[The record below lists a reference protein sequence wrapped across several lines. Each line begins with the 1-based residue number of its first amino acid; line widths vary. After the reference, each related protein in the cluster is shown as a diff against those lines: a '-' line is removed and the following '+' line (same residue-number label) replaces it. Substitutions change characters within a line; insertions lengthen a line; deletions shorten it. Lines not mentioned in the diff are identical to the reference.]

1 MRLFLR
7 FLVAIFVLVGVA
19 IAALLFMPGDKIAQ
33 FAEEQFETATGR
45 SIQIDGD
52 VRTSIYPLLGVR
64 TGSITI
70 ANAKWSEAGPMMQ
83 AEGMSIGVDLMA
95 LFEGNV
101 RIKKVEVI
109 APKILLEVAKDGR
122 NNWDMTP
129 AGAAGA
135 VATGTVSDS
144 SSIPA
149 FSLGRGLIRNA
160 TLTYIDH
167 ASGEKIHLSEMDA
180 DLRLPTFTGPAEIS
194 LSARLNGQ
202 AIAMNA
208 DIAGFETFLSG
219 AVGKLATTLQVGNSK
234 VSFNGKG
241 GFAPLAADGT
251 LKADLSDMAALF
263 GAIGMAAPDL
273 PKGMGRNANITGQV
287 TYTAKGTAHLRGG
300 VIALDDNV
308 FSGGA
313 DLFLDGA
320 RPRLKASFSAGALD
334 FSVLAASVDDTGQ
347 NVEVASGWPTD
358 KIDTSGLGLLDADV
372 SLRAA
377 SINLGTVQL
386 GASNVSATLDRSR
399 VVFGLKK
406 IETYQGIISGE
417 FVVNGRGG
425 LSVGG
430 NLNAAGLAMAPLLH
444 DLADYERL
452 VGTGDMQLKFLGVG
466 NSMDAIMRSL
476 SGSGSLKLGQ
486 GEILGLDLGGML
498 RNLDTSYRGDG
509 QKTVFNS
516 VGASFTI
523 KDGVLH
529 NEDLA
534 FVAPL
539 AKALGEGDIGI
550 GTQTLKY
557 RVTPTALT
565 ETDGSGGISVPV
577 LITGTWANPKFR
589 PDLQALIDQNL
600 AEEKAA
606 LEAKIA
612 AEKAAAKARLAA
624 KKAEL
629 EAKLAAEKARALQR
643 AQEVLDVEVEDG
655 ETIEDAAKR
664 KAEDEIKRGL
674 LNLLGNN

>member
-7 FLVAIFVLVGVA
+7 FILVIFALLAVA

-33 FAEEQFETATGR
+33 FAEDQFETATGR

-64 TGSITI
+64 TGTITI
-70 ANAKWSEAGPMMQ
+70 ANADWSDAGPMMQ

-95 LFEGNV
+95 LFNGNV
-101 RIKKVEVI
+101 RIKKVEVV

-129 AGAAGA
+129 AGAAA
-135 VATGTVSDS
+135 ATTSTSAD

-149 FSLGRGLIRNA
+149 FSLGRGMIRNA
-160 TLTYIDH
+160 SLTYVDH
-167 ASGEKIHLSEMDA
+167 ASGEKISLSEMDA
-180 DLRLPTFTGPAEIS
+180 DLKLPEFTGPAEIS

-202 AIAMNA
+202 AIAMDA
-208 DIAGFETFLSG
+208 DIAAFDRFLSG
-219 AVGKLATTLQVGNSK
+219 AVGKLATTLQVGGSK
-234 VSFNGKG
+234 ISFDGKG
-241 GFAPLAADGT
+241 GFSPVAADGT

-263 GAIGMAAPDL
+263 GAIDMAAPDL

-313 DLFLDGA
+313 DLFLDGV
-320 RPRLKASFSAGALD
+320 RPRLKANFTADALD

-347 NVEVASGWPTD
+347 SVEVASGWSTD
-358 KIDTSGLGLLDADV
+358 KIDTSGLSVLDADV
-372 SLRAA
+372 SLQAK

-386 GASNVSATLDRSR
+386 GASNVSAKLERSR

-406 IETYQGIISGE
+406 IETYQGVISGE

-430 NLNAAGLAMAPLLH
+430 NLKAAGLAMTPLLR

-466 NSMDAIMRSL
+466 NSVDAIMRSL

-516 VGASFTI
+516 IGASFTI

-529 NEDLA
+529 NDDLA

-539 AKALGEGDIGI
+539 AQALGEGDIGI

-557 RVTPTALT
+557 RITPTALA

-606 LEAKIA
+606 LMAKIA

-624 KKAEL
+624 KQAEL

-664 KAEDEIKRGL
+664 KAEDEVKRGL

>member
-7 FLVAIFVLVGVA
+7 FIFVIFVLLAVA

-33 FAEEQFETATGR
+33 FAEDQFETATGR

-64 TGSITI
+64 TGTITI
-70 ANAKWSEAGPMMQ
+70 ANADWSDAGPLMQ
-83 AEGMSIGVDLMA
+83 AESMSIGVDLMA
-95 LFEGNV
+95 LFNGNV
-101 RIKKVEVI
+101 RIKKVEVV
-109 APKILLEVAKDGR
+109 APKILLEVASDGR

-129 AGAAGA
+129 AGGTP
-135 VATGTVSDS
+135 ATSTDTTS

-149 FSLGRGLIRNA
+149 FSLGRGMIRNA
-160 TLTYIDH
+160 TLTYVDH
-167 ASGEKIHLSEMDA
+167 SSGEKIRLSEMDA
-180 DLRLPTFTGPAEIS
+180 DLKLPEFTGPAEVS

-202 AIAMNA
+202 AISMGA
-208 DIAGFETFLSG
+208 DIAAFDTFLTG
-219 AVGKLATTLQVGNSK
+219 AVGKLTTTLQVGNSK
-234 VSFNGKG
+234 ISFDGKG
-241 GFAPLAADGT
+241 GFSPVAADGA

-263 GAIGMAAPDL
+263 GAIDMAAPDL
-273 PKGMGRNANITGQV
+273 PKGMGRNADISGQV
-287 TYTAKGTAHLRGG
+287 TYTAKGTAHLRNG
-300 VIALDDNV
+300 VIALDNNV

-313 DLFLDGA
+313 DLFLGGA
-320 RPRLKASFSAGALD
+320 RPRLKASFTAGALD

-347 NVEVASGWPTD
+347 SVEVASGWSTD
-358 KIDTSGLGLLDADV
+358 KIDVSGLATLDADV
-372 SLRAA
+372 SLRAK

-386 GASNVSATLDRSR
+386 GASSVSAKLERSR
-399 VVFGLKK
+399 VAFALNK
-406 IETYQGIISGE
+406 IETYKGIISGE

-430 NLNAAGLAMAPLLH
+430 NLKAAGIAMRPLLR

-498 RNLDTSYRGDG
+498 RNLDTSYRGTG

-516 VGASFTI
+516 IGASFTI

-529 NEDLA
+529 NNDLA
-534 FVAPL
+534 FIAPL
-539 AKALGEGDIGI
+539 AKALGEGEVGI

-557 RVTPTALT
+557 RVTPTALS
-565 ETDGSGGISVPV
+565 EADGSGGISVPV

-606 LEAKIA
+606 LMAKIA

-624 KKAEL
+624 QKAEL

-664 KAEDEIKRGL
+664 KVEDEVKRGL